1 MSIEPIVIEYYSD
14 VLCIW
19 AWIAQRR
26 IDELNAQSEIDIVFH
41 HRYIDLFGATAS
53 RIHQQWADR
62 GLFTGYR
69 AHVSEAADQY
79 LSTPI
84 HDDVWQK
91 TRPSSSANPHLVIKA
106 VEIAAGQ
113 QPAIDFAVAV
123 RRAFFASGLDI
134 SNLDIL
140 FELAQQDG
148 IDLLAVKAAITSGTA
163 IAALMADYQQAKQQ
177 AIKGS
182 PSYVINHGRQT
193 LYGNVGYRVLYAN
206 IHELRN
212 RPENEASWC

>member
-1 MSIEPIVIEYYSD
+1 MNTEPIVIEYYSD

-26 IDELNAQSEIDIVFH
+26 IDELNAQSDIDIVFH
-41 HRYIDLFGATAS
+41 HRYIDLFGATATK
-53 RIHQQWADR
+53 IHDQWADR
-62 GLFTGYR
+62 GLFAGYR
-69 AHVSEAADQY
+69 AHVCEAADQY
-79 LSTPI
+79 LSTSI

-91 TRPSSSANPHLVIKA
+91 TRPASSANPHLVIKA
-106 VEIAAGQ
+106 VEITAGQ
-113 QPAIDFAVAV
+113 QSAIDFALAV
-123 RRAFFASGLDI
+123 RSTFFTRGLDI
-134 SNLDIL
+134 GNLDIL
-140 FELAQQDG
+140 FELVQQES
-148 IDLLAVKAAITSGTA
+148 IDLVMVKAAITSGAA
-163 IAALMADYQQAKQQ
+163 IAVLMTNYQQAKQQ

-206 IHELRN
+206 IHELKN